1 MDKPLSRGK
10 GLCRI
15 IRGSIWRVLK
25 YDTVPELMVA
35 MARPLKKFTWI
46 NYIVR
51 LVAAV
56 VLVFATY
63 NPSGWSYYHW
73 VSQSEG
79 FDVYIALGGV
89 VLLIGWA
96 IFLRATMRSLGAFGT
111 LLAVLFFGLLIWAVI
126 DLFNIPSDDLNLLT
140 YLLLIGL
147 AGVLS
152 AGISWSHIR
161 RRMTGQLDVDEA
173 DI

>member
-1 MDKPLSRGK
+1 
-10 GLCRI
+10 
-15 IRGSIWRVLK
+15 
-25 YDTVPELMVA
+25 
-35 MARPLKKFTWI
+35 MANFRRAKFTWA
-46 NYIVR
+46 NYLIR
-51 LVAAV
+51 LVFAL

-73 VSQSEG
+73 ASEHG
-79 FDVYIALGGV
+79 RFDVYVALGGV

-96 IFLRATMRSLGAFGT
+96 IFLRATTRSLGVIGT
-111 LLAVLFFGLLIWAVI
+111 ALAVMFFGLLIWLAV
-126 DLFNIPSDDLNLLT
+126 DLFDIPSSNLNLLI
-140 YLLLIGL
+140 YLILLGL

-173 DI
+173 DV

>member
-1 MDKPLSRGK
+1 M
-10 GLCRI
+10 
-15 IRGSIWRVLK
+15 
-25 YDTVPELMVA
+25 T
-35 MARPLKKFTWI
+35 RPVKKFTWT
-46 NYIVR
+46 NYIIR
-51 LVAAV
+51 LGAAV

-96 IFLRATMRSLGAFGT
+96 IFLRATTRSLGAFGT
-111 LLAVLFFGLLIWAVI
+111 LLAILFFGLLIWAVI
-126 DLFNIPSDDLNLLT
+126 DLFDIPSDDLNLLI
-140 YLLLIGL
+140 YLFLIGL

-173 DI
+173 DV